1 MDQKFKSTSW
11 KPADQ
16 TVFHNKCSTITE
28 TFNTLGLKR
37 LEIEIPETGLHSSN
51 LYPVMHVKRQTH
63 VNETLVKPMLFV
75 LSFDPQNGLVR
86 SVQQELTKQM
96 PIQASRALGFSYQA
110 AQRSDVVISRLVVN
124 INDLDR
130 AVIELMAEA
139 NRYLLLYCNPL

>member
-1 MDQKFKSTSW
+1 MDQKSKPASW
-11 KPADQ
+11 KPVDQ

-28 TFNTLGLKR
+28 TFNTIGLKR

-51 LYPVMHVKRQTH
+51 LYPIMHVKRQTH
-63 VNETLVKPMLFV
+63 VNETLVKPMMFV
-75 LSFDPQNGLVR
+75 LSFDPKTGLVR

-96 PIQASRALGFSYQA
+96 PIQATRAVGFSYQA
-110 AQRSDVVISRLVVN
+110 APRTDVVISRLVVN

-130 AVIELMAEA
+130 AIVELMVEA